1 MALVSLETDIAETKD
16 RLAAAESSRATWRRS
31 GMQDKYL
38 ESCSMV
44 DALALQLERLEK
56 ARPAAPPA

>member
-1 MALVSLETDIAETKD
+1 VSLETEIAETKD
-16 RLAAAESSRATWRRS
+16 RIAAAEYARAAWLRS
-31 GMQDKYL
+31 GMQEKYL
-38 ESCSMV
+38 QSCSMV

>member
-1 MALVSLETDIAETKD
+1 LSLETEIAETKD
-16 RLAAAESSRATWRRS
+16 RIAAAESARATWQRS
-31 GMQDKYL
+31 GMQEKYL

-56 ARPAAPPA
+56 ARPASPA